1 MASEAPVG
9 VASRAMGSF
18 SPWEI
23 PLSARACSDSASGS
37 AGRAA
42 VPSGA
47 RARARPGEHAPVV
60 GRKKGERGKGKGDW
74 QGCPTR
80 HREKR
85 ENALVG
91 LMGCGHG
98 LAGLE
103 ALGRLPGL

>member
-1 MASEAPVG
+1 VRAH
-9 VASRAMGSF
+9 VATRRPGQ
-18 SPWEI
+18 PGGR
-23 PLSARACSDSASGS
+23 LSHQ
-37 AGRAA
+37 
-42 VPSGA
+42 A
-47 RARARPGEHAPVV
+47 RARARPGEHAPAV